1 MNPANLIKFMVKSSL
16 YIADINRALKD
27 IKSDIITDFIYT
39 DYYGLII
46 TTNKVMSTPDLSTIE
61 KYIKNINVINPEEII
76 TLRLSQLKLY
86 LKILSILYLIKD
98 TNVSINSDIVKRV
111 IKSILYDIVFASR
124 L

>member
-1 MNPANLIKFMVKSSL
+1 MVKSSL

-39 DYYGLII
+39 DYYGIII
-46 TTNKVMSTPDLSTIE
+46 TTNKVMSIPDLSTIE

-124 L
+124 M